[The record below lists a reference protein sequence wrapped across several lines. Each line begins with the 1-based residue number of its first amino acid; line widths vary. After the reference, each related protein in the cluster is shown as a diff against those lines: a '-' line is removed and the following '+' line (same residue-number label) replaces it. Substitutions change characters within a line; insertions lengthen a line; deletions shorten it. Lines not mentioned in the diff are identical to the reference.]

1 MGLVAD
7 FKSDEDVLEF
17 VESQIRRHFLERLAP
32 FLEDAA
38 CVAYR
43 IPDTARLSTNPQ
55 AELPPGEGQPSVL
68 DTVAPAAAL
77 HRAPQLQEEKRKAG
91 DAGEYHRLRLRR
103 GV

>member
-7 FKSDEDVLEF
+7 FKSDEDLLEF
-17 VESQIRRHFLERLAP
+17 VESQVRRHFLERLAP

-43 IPDTARLSTNPQ
+43 IPDTTRLSTNPQ

-77 HRAPQLQEEKRKAG
+77 HRAPQPQEEKKAG
-91 DAGEYHRLRLRR
+91 DAGESHRRRLQR